1 MADTISYIKV
11 GNENHPIDAITVN
24 GITLTSAEKTLWN
37 NKQDALTFDS
47 IPTENSGNPITSG
60 GIYTVIKDNEYVIA
74 AAINDIN
81 TRLTNVESG
90 EGSGSGSGITSESDP
105 MFASSPAAGIT
116 AADISNWRSMSSGG
130 ITSESDPVFAA
141 SVAASITASDI
152 SNWNSK
158 TSNTGTL
165 TGVKFNGTNATV
177 SNGVASISVTIPA
190 AQVQSD
196 WNATTGVSAIK
207 NKPTIPAAVTEA
219 IVSGWGFTKNTGTL
233 TGITFNGTSVSP
245 SGGVVTIA
253 ESDPVFAASVA
264 ASITASDISNWN
276 SKQNGG
282 SYVLIGDNNLDG
294 VPINIGAGPV
304 SLLTGSPLYVYNDS
318 ITKIVSCNAYD
329 WSGIVRTSASGRVD
343 GLSTLPTHVTLQD
356 DLNYIW
362 NKVPDATN
370 SADIGKIIVATYD
383 STNGYHWEKTKTMP
397 YGNVLNFPGSLGTLN
412 IGNGMV
418 YNTGMTNWSWIEI
431 VNPSTGNSI
440 KTLQD
445 DLDAIRQL
453 PAVTSSDLHKIL
465 TVEYDSISGY
475 HWEKAGDITLY
486 NNGRLIA
493 PGSVGTTYLDTSGV
507 YKNDRSSWDW
517 IMTGTGSTSRTLQ
530 SDLNAIR
537 QLPAVTSTQN
547 GQVLQVVNG
556 QWTLVTP
563 VSIYSGSSTPNNSQG
578 TNGDLYLQTS

>member
-11 GNENHPIDAITVN
+11 GDENHPIDAITVN

-90 EGSGSGSGITSESDP
+90 GGSGSGSGITSESDP
-105 MFASSPAAGIT
+105 VFASSPAAGIT
-116 AADISNWRSMSSGG
+116 AADISNWRSMSSGSG

-219 IVSGWGFTKNTGTL
+219 TVSGWGFTKNTGTL
-233 TGITFNGTSVSP
+233 TGVSMNGAAVSVSNGIANLGTVLT
-245 SGGVVTIA
+245 SHQSIKTINGNTITGTGNVTIPA
-253 ESDPVFAASVA
+253 LPEATSSDMGKLLVCSYN
-264 ASITASDISNWN
+264 SI
-276 SKQNGG
+276 
-282 SYVLIGDNNLDG
+282 DG
-294 VPINIGAGPV
+294 
-304 SLLTGSPLYVYNDS
+304 Y
-318 ITKIVSCNAYD
+318 C
-329 WSGIVRTSASGRVD
+329 
-343 GLSTLPTHVTLQD
+343 
-356 DLNYIW
+356 
-362 NKVPDATN
+362 
-370 SADIGKIIVATYD
+370 
-383 STNGYHWEKTKTMP
+383 WEKTGDVTL
-397 YGNVLNFPGSLGTLN
+397 YSDGILVLPGSQGTTY
-412 IGNGMV
+412 I
-418 YNTGMTNWSWIEI
+418 NTFGIFRSDRASWDW
-431 VNPSTGNSI
+431 I
-440 KTLQD
+440 KTGTGATGGTQRTLQS

-453 PAVTSSDLHKIL
+453 PAVSSTDNGKI
-465 TVEYDSISGY
+465 
-475 HWEKAGDITLY
+475 
-486 NNGRLIA
+486 
-493 PGSVGTTYLDTSGV
+493 
-507 YKNDRSSWDW
+507 
-517 IMTGTGSTSRTLQ
+517 
-530 SDLNAIR
+530 
-537 QLPAVTSTQN
+537 
-547 GQVLQVVNG
+547 LQVVNG
-556 QWTLVTP
+556 QWTLVSP
-563 VSIYSGSSTPNNSQG
+563 VNIYSGNGSPNNSQG
-578 TNGDLYLQTS
+578 DNGDLYLQTS